1 MHSKVN
7 SERAI
12 RARRVVVI
20 GASGQVGSLLVPRL
34 VAAGCEL
41 ILVGRDLGRLRD
53 SYPGQCCL
61 DFHNWFV
68 EAQGFDAAIN
78 LAVINTASDEC
89 WERFESVNV
98 ELAVHIA
105 EQAAE
110 AKISRLIQVSSVHAL
125 DGANGSD
132 YARSK
137 RRANGVLERV
147 KGIEII
153 TMYLSAVW
161 GDRWSGNLAF
171 LNRMP
176 RPLALVLFGP
186 LSALKPTVHI
196 DTLVQAVVTA
206 VAGECDARQVVAD
219 ERDCNIWYRVSCVLR
234 DYGFALSV
242 MIFFWWALLIIW
254 LWVRIDSPGP
264 GIFAQERV
272 GHKGKPFTC
281 YKFRTM
287 SAGTTQAG
295 THEVSAEA
303 VTPVGVFLR
312 RTKLDELP
320 QIWNILKGELRLVGP
335 RPGLPVQKELYAAR
349 EVRGVFSVKPGITG
363 WAQIHDVDMS
373 DPERLAWWDAQY
385 IGMRG
390 ILLDL
395 RIILATAFG
404 RGRGDRVAK

>member
-1 MHSKVN
+1 M
-7 SERAI
+7 RI
-12 RARRVVVI
+12 VI
-20 GASGQVGSLLVPRL
+20 FGASGKVGDLLVPRL
-34 VAAGCEL
+34 KSAGCEL
-41 ILVGRDLGRLRD
+41 VLVGRDVKCLREK
-53 SYPGQCCL
+53 YPGQHCL
-61 DFHNWFV
+61 DLGNWSSGGY
-68 EAQGFDAAIN
+68 GFDAAIN
-78 LAVINTASDEC
+78 LAVINTSSDSR
-89 WERFESVNV
+89 WEKFEVVNV
-98 ELAVHIA
+98 GLAVQLA
-105 EQAAE
+105 EYAAA
-110 AKISRLIQVSSVHAL
+110 AKIPRFVQVSSVHAL
-125 DGANGSD
+125 DEKNGSF
-132 YARSK
+132 YAHSK
-137 RRANGVLERV
+137 RLATEGLARVQGV
-147 KGIEII
+147 EIKTI
-153 TMYLSAVW
+153 YLAAVW
-161 GDRWSGNLAF
+161 GECWAGNLSF
-171 LNRMP
+171 LNSMP
-176 RPLALVLFGP
+176 SSLALMLFRP
-186 LSALKPTVHI
+186 LSALKPTVHV
-196 DTLVQAVVTA
+196 DTVAQAVLAA
-206 VAGECDARQVVAD
+206 VAGKCNPRQVVAD
-219 ERDCNIWYRVSCVLR
+219 EQDRNIWYRVSCALR

-242 MIFFWWALLIIW
+242 IIFFWWALLIIW

-264 GIFAQERV
+264 GIFAQERI

-287 SAGTTQAG
+287 SAGTIQAG
-295 THEVSAEA
+295 THEVSADA

-385 IGMRG
+385 IGMRS